1 MVDNSILRFRL
12 RVCGSLACLLGSSV
26 AGELRA
32 QPTAPTPTAQAPGAT
47 APGNVPPA
55 EAVPPGAAPAPAV
68 GPAAPAPVGLPE
80 DTTAGPATEGVEQ
93 TAPSSPATQAPLG
106 SGEDGG
112 GVSGTNGVG
121 DAANQ
126 QEADWAESAGG
137 QAEAEAAAV
146 PQVGAEDD
154 STSEES
160 IDLDALLASDSELP
174 GDEYRLQLY
183 GFTDFTFN
191 QPLADQS
198 FLSPYST
205 FWVGNFNL
213 YIGSELGRNWRTLAE
228 VRFTYLPH
236 GQAPYVDT
244 TQPRIDTQVG
254 DYADYD
260 RPMRWGGVE
269 IERAWVEYTANN
281 WLSVRAGQWL
291 TPYGI
296 WNVDHGS
303 PVIVGVVRPY
313 VVGDALF
320 PERQTGI
327 QFHGGTQLGGTQL
340 GYHLTVSNGRGPIDS
355 YRDLDNNKALGW
367 RLFMRNESSIGAI
380 SLGFS
385 GYWGRFTDSLQE
397 FVPDGE
403 AFKLDYNVQTQFDE
417 LALAGDLKYEVGDY
431 FLQSEVISNSS
442 RFTEEGRPVAPSF
455 VPGAPNGFAADMSR
469 WGVYGLTG
477 YRTPW
482 LGIMPF
488 AGAEYYR
495 FGTSYFPLTAAWY
508 VGLNVR
514 PIPRVVLKA
523 QYTHSWYPDNEEFDG
538 ARLLAFQAAWSF

>member
-1 MVDNSILRFRL
+1 MVDNGNFRYLNIRTVPSLRRARWL
-12 RVCGSLACLLGSSV
+12 YGSLACLVGSTV
-26 AGELRA
+26 AVEAGA
-32 QPTAPTPTAQAPGAT
+32 QPDPAAPAAQPSAQSPDSEASTETAT
-47 APGNVPPA
+47 APGSTAPVSTEGSNVAPSQPIA
-55 EAVPPGAAPAPAV
+55 E
-68 GPAAPAPVGLPE
+68 PAAPDVGGAPGE
-80 DTTAGPATEGVEQ
+80 GTAE
-93 TAPSSPATQAPLG
+93 SLG
-106 SGEDGG
+106 GRI
-112 GVSGTNGVG
+112 SGTSG
-121 DAANQ
+121 
-126 QEADWAESAGG
+126 
-137 QAEAEAAAV
+137 AEAAADTNPAASPEGSV
-146 PQVGAEDD
+146 SNQEPVATGAASLDAEDGGSD
-154 STSEES
+154 EAS
-160 IDLDALLASDSELP
+160 IDLDALLGSDVELP
-174 GDEYRLQLY
+174 GEEYRLQLY
-183 GFTDFTFN
+183 GFTDFTFS
-191 QPLADQS
+191 QPLAEQS

-236 GQAPYVDT
+236 GQPPYTDT
-244 TQPRIDTQVG
+244 TQPRADTHVG

-260 RPMRWGGVE
+260 RPIRWGGIE
-269 IERAWVEYTANN
+269 IERAWLEYTLNN
-281 WLSVRAGQWL
+281 WLSIRAGQWL

-327 QFHGGTQLGGTQL
+327 QLHGGTQLGSTQL

-355 YRDLDNNKALGW
+355 YRDLDKNKALGW
-367 RLFMRNESSIGAI
+367 RLFMRNESSIGNI

-403 AFKLDYNVQTQFDE
+403 GFKLSYDVQTQFDE
-417 LALAGDLKYEVGDY
+417 LALAGDIKYEIGDY
-431 FLQSEVISNSS
+431 FLQSEVIANHS
-442 RFTEEGRPVAPSF
+442 RFTDEGRPVVPAF
-455 VPGAPNGFAADMSR
+455 APGASDGFAPDMNR